1 MNNPELMTAAL
12 TATAVF
18 ATAGLGALR
27 GRSNHPGMK
36 ELKGWSYAHRGLHK
50 EGVPENS
57 MAAFRAAVDKGYGVE
72 LDIHLMK
79 DGNLAVIHDASL
91 KRTAGA
97 DVQIEDLTAE
107 ELENYRLEGTEEKIP
122 LFKDVM
128 ALFEG
133 KAPRIVELK
142 PMNNN
147 HAALAEAAC
156 DLMKDYQGVYCM
168 ESFDPRCVQWLKKN
182 RQEIIRGQLTEN
194 FVAHDQKLHPAIRF
208 VLTHNLLNFTTMP
221 DFVAY
226 KFADRKD
233 SFTTALC
240 RRVWDLQGVTWTLK
254 TQEEYDIAVRE
265 GWLPIFEGFE
275 P

>member
-1 MNNPELMTAAL
+1 MKHPKLMKTAMA
-12 TATAVF
+12 ATALL
-18 ATAGLGALR
+18 ATTGLYALK
-27 GRSNHPGMK
+27 GRTGHPGLT

-50 EGVPENS
+50 EGIPENS
-57 MAAFRAAVDKGYGVE
+57 MAAFRAALEKGYGIE

-97 DVQIEDLTAE
+97 DVQIEDLTAAD
-107 ELENYRLEGTEEKIP
+107 LENYRLEGTDEKIP
-122 LFKDVM
+122 LFRDVM
-128 ALFEG
+128 ALYEG
-133 KAPRIVELK
+133 KAPMIVELK
-142 PMNNN
+142 PMNGN

-156 DLMKDYQGVYCM
+156 EILKDYNGIYCM
-168 ESFDPRCVQWLKKN
+168 ESFDPRCVQWLRQN
-182 RQEIIRGQLTEN
+182 RPHIIRGQLTEN
-194 FVAHDQKLHPAIRF
+194 FVANDDKLHPAIRF
-208 VLTHNLLNFTTMP
+208 ALTHNLFNFMTVP

-240 RRVWDLQGVTWTLK
+240 RNAWDVQGVSWTL
-254 TQEEYDIAVRE
+254 TNQEDYETAVQE